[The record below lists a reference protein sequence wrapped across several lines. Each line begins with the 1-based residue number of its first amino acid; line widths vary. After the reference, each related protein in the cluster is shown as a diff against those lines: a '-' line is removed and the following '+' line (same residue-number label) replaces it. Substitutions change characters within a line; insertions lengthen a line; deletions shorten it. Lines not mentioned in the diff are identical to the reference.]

1 MKKIR
6 LYFVFVLVI
15 TLSWHCAFRERK
27 ITADDWFQKGVQYEK
42 QDIYAKAISMYTN
55 AIKLDRRH
63 ADAYFRRGKIYFAMR
78 PSECMIAIRDFNEVI
93 VIEPDNVEAYYE
105 RGLLHAYMMNNEQAQ
120 ADMETASSL
129 GHKKAKE
136 WLNPALRKK
145 RTQYFHLGNY
155 LPSKSDPIVLFD
167 FNRSEIKLPYYSLLD
182 EIGTVLKET
191 LPDIKIVVAGYCD
204 SIGAEKYNEGLSER
218 RAEAVSN
225 YLSKKYSIAPDRII
239 IKAYGE
245 GGAIASNETE
255 GGRAQNR
262 RVEMLGIKGPE
273 KG

>member
-6 LYFVFVLVI
+6 LFFVFVLVV

-27 ITADDWFQKGVQYEK
+27 ITADDWFQRGLQYEE
-42 QDIYAKAISMYTN
+42 QDIYAKAVSMYTK
-55 AIKLDRRH
+55 AIKLDGQY
-63 ADAYFRRGKIYFAMR
+63 ADAYFRRGKTHFAMR
-78 PSECMIAIRDFNEVI
+78 PSECLMAIRDFDKVI
-93 VIEPDNVEAYYE
+93 VIEPDNADAYYE
-105 RGLLHAYMMNNEQAQ
+105 RGLLHAYMVNNEQAK
-120 ADMETASSL
+120 ADMTTASSL

-136 WLNPALRKK
+136 WLDPALRKK
-145 RTQYFHLGNY
+145 TRQYIHLGNY
-155 LPSKSDPIVLFD
+155 LPSKRDPIVLFD

-182 EIGTVLKET
+182 EIGTVLNET

-218 RAEAVSN
+218 RAEAVSK

-262 RVEMLGIKGPE
+262 RVEMLGIKEPE

>member
-15 TLSWHCAFRERK
+15 TLSWNCAVKERK
-27 ITADDWFQKGVQYEK
+27 IKADDWFQKGVQYEK
-42 QDIYAKAISMYTN
+42 QDIYAEAISMYTN
-55 AIKLDRRH
+55 AIKLDRKY

-78 PSECMIAIRDFNEVI
+78 PSECLIAIRDFDKVI
-93 VIEPDNVEAYYE
+93 VIEPDNADAYYE
-105 RGLLHAYMMNNEQAQ
+105 RGLLHAYMMNNEQAK

-129 GHKKAKE
+129 GHKKARE
-136 WLNPALRKK
+136 WLDPDLRKK
-145 RTQYFHLGNY
+145 GTQYIHLGNY
-155 LPSKSDPIVLFD
+155 LPSKRDPIVLFD

-191 LPDIKIVVAGYCD
+191 LTDIKIVIAGYCD

-225 YLSKKYSIAPDRII
+225 YLSKKYSVAPDRII
-239 IKAYGE
+239 MKAYGE

-262 RVEMLGIKGPE
+262 RVEMLGIKGPQKE
-273 KG
+273 